1 MIKKDAKFKGTK
13 PKKSI
18 KNKKLNKFEKIEIVS
33 KQMMMCNV
41 IAENALYEM
50 AECDIDI
57 LHTHYFLLKLIGLI
71 CSRNNIAIKE
81 YIEKTVK
88 IFNIYLKDNHNE

>member
-18 KNKKLNKFEKIEIVS
+18 KHKKLNKFEKIKIVS
-33 KQMMMCNV
+33 KQMMMCEV

-50 AECDIDI
+50 AECEIDI
-57 LHTHYFLLKLIGLI
+57 LHTHYFLFQLIGFI
-71 CSRNNIAIKE
+71 CSRNDLSMKE
-81 YIEKTVK
+81 YIEETVK
-88 IFNIYLKDNHNE
+88 IFNLYLKDNHDE

>member
-18 KNKKLNKFEKIEIVS
+18 KQKKLNKFEKIEIVS

-50 AECDIDI
+50 SECDIDI
-57 LHTHYFLLKLIGLI
+57 IHTHYFLLQLIGFI

-81 YIEKTVK
+81 YIEETVK
-88 IFNIYLKDNHNE
+88 IFNLYLKDTHNE